1 MITTP
6 IRATDEVVVPLP
18 PGEVWRVLADVGGYS
33 RWWPRSLG
41 LRVLSGGATLIGTE
55 LELRPF
61 GGRPFRCRV
70 EAVEEPRRMR
80 VRYSGGFVEGCGEW
94 RLEPLG
100 GGTRVIYDLDVR
112 VAGRLVAFLARLI
125 PLGRL
130 HSRPMR
136 GVLQNLERVLGATES
151 VASEGQ

>member
-1 MITTP
+1 
-6 IRATDEVVVPLP
+6 
-18 PGEVWRVLADVGGYS
+18 
-33 RWWPRSLG
+33 
-41 LRVLSGGATLIGTE
+41 
-55 LELRPF
+55 
-61 GGRPFRCRV
+61 
-70 EAVEEPRRMR
+70 MR
-80 VRYSGGFVEGCGEW
+80 VRYYGGFVEGWGEW

-100 GGTRVIYDLDVR
+100 GGTRVIYDLDVH

-151 VASEGQ
+151 VSSEGQ